1 MLSTLFHH
9 SREPLAARKFL
20 LFSTITSEILL
31 FKAFRLS
38 SLRDLALSIHF
49 TNGVIQPG
57 SRGDIDT
64 VLRGMHLFKCSRI
77 ILSSWLTVWST
88 SDKRLPSLP
97 LSMPSVNRAFC
108 PLSDIGSELCVGWD
122 EAFCQLVKSHHRNR
136 FLSACYG
143 RCP

>member
-9 SREPLAARKFL
+9 SRELLAARKFL

-31 FKAFRLS
+31 FKAFQLS

-49 TNGVIQPG
+49 TSGVIQPG

-64 VLRGMHLFKCSRI
+64 VLRGMFLFKCSRI

-88 SDKRLPSLP
+88 SDKHLPSLP

>member
-9 SREPLAARKFL
+9 SRELLAARKFL

-49 TNGVIQPG
+49 TSGVIQPG

-64 VLRGMHLFKCSRI
+64 VLRGMFLFKCSRI

-88 SDKRLPSLP
+88 SDKHLPSLP

-143 RCP
+143 RRP

>member
-9 SREPLAARKFL
+9 SRELLAARKFL

-49 TNGVIQPG
+49 TSGVIQPG

-64 VLRGMHLFKCSRI
+64 VLRGMFLFKCSRI

-88 SDKRLPSLP
+88 SDKHLPSLP